1 MSSKRTS
8 ERHDKLISSQE
19 KVNTRFS
26 PSFTSN
32 SKTKITNDSSNNPTN
47 AHVSMSNYPNSW
59 NSSHTMSKNE
69 GSTRNTNL
77 NTHSLYT
84 MTPSTLDKRA
94 KEEYNFTSADL
105 KDQYLSHGSSSR
117 KQDSTPD
124 NKVSKKP
131 PVHKKQPRES
141 GDKSNRIP
149 KQKQKHINKMPPMS
163 SASAIDAILQGVELN
178 MDPMDLRLP
187 NEESTKYS
195 SKKNG
200 IISGYAANTNQG
212 LIRNYNEDR
221 VSIILNIVKPKGK
234 ENVAK
239 WPKCSFFAVY
249 DGHGG
254 SVCADFLKDNLHQ
267 FIVRQECFP
276 EDVKTA
282 IRLG

>member
-1 MSSKRTS
+1 
-8 ERHDKLISSQE
+8 
-19 KVNTRFS
+19 
-26 PSFTSN
+26 
-32 SKTKITNDSSNNPTN
+32 
-47 AHVSMSNYPNSW
+47 
-59 NSSHTMSKNE
+59 
-69 GSTRNTNL
+69 
-77 NTHSLYT
+77 
-84 MTPSTLDKRA
+84 
-94 KEEYNFTSADL
+94 
-105 KDQYLSHGSSSR
+105 
-117 KQDSTPD
+117 
-124 NKVSKKP
+124 
-131 PVHKKQPRES
+131 
-141 GDKSNRIP
+141 
-149 KQKQKHINKMPPMS
+149 MS
-163 SASAIDAILQGVELN
+163 SASAVDAILQGIELN
-178 MDPMDLRLP
+178 MDPMDLKLP
-187 NEESTKYS
+187 NEESTKFS

-276 EDVKTA
+276 DDVKTA

>member
-1 MSSKRTS
+1 MARARENKKLLQTIKCRKSR
-8 ERHDKLISSQE
+8 RHI
-19 KVNTRFS
+19 N
-26 PSFTSN
+26 
-32 SKTKITNDSSNNPTN
+32 
-47 AHVSMSNYPNSW
+47 
-59 NSSHTMSKNE
+59 
-69 GSTRNTNL
+69 
-77 NTHSLYT
+77 
-84 MTPSTLDKRA
+84 
-94 KEEYNFTSADL
+94 
-105 KDQYLSHGSSSR
+105 
-117 KQDSTPD
+117 
-124 NKVSKKP
+124 
-131 PVHKKQPRES
+131 KQPKES
-141 GDKSNRIP
+141 GEKSNRIP
-149 KQKQKHINKMPPMS
+149 KQKQKHINKVPPMS
-163 SASAIDAILQGVELN
+163 SASAVDAILQGIELN
-178 MDPMDLRLP
+178 MDPMDLKLP
-187 NEESTKYS
+187 NEESTKFS

-276 EDVKTA
+276 DDVKTA